1 MCKFVINQI
10 TEPMIK
16 IFPTDKIKALDQYTI
31 DHEPIR
37 SIELVERAAMS
48 FVNEYIRTH
57 SKQIRT
63 VIFAGQGNNGADA
76 LAIARLLNEEG
87 FRVETYL
94 FNPGKHLSLD
104 CELNRQRLLNMENID
119 FIEIVTDFDP
129 PELGFH
135 DVVIDGLFG
144 SGLNRPLTG
153 GFAAL
158 VNYINQSDAT
168 IVSID
173 IPSGLFGED
182 NRSNDRSAIIQADMT
197 YTFEFPKLAFFFAE
211 NDAFVGKWKVLPIGL
226 HPQGV
231 AEMDTHFAMMTE
243 DDIAE
248 TFPPRDRFGHKGS
261 YGHALLIG
269 GSMGKMGA
277 AVLAARGCL
286 RSGVGMLTA
295 HLPKR
300 GEVIMQIGQPEVM
313 LSFDQH
319 TDYFTSVPETMTYK
333 AVAVGPGL
341 GQQMETGKALERL
354 LQTQTQPMVIDA
366 DALNLIASNKE
377 TLTHLPKN
385 SILTPH
391 PKEFDRIAGESSNS
405 YDRLLKAMKLATEY
419 EIFVVLKG
427 AYTVIC
433 TPDGNALFNSTGNP
447 GMGTAGSGD
456 VLTGIILGLLAQGL
470 APEIA
475 AVSGVFIHGSAG
487 DLAAAYRSEEGI
499 IASDI
504 ADMVG
509 KAIKQ
514 LK

>member
-1 MCKFVINQI
+1 
-10 TEPMIK
+10 MIK
-16 IFPTDKIKALDQYTI
+16 IFPTEKIKLLDQYTI

-37 SIELVERAAMS
+37 SIELVERAAMA
-48 FVNEYIRTH
+48 FVNEYIRSY
-57 SKQIRT
+57 SKQVRT

-87 FRVETYL
+87 YRVETYL

-104 CELNRQRLLNMENID
+104 CELNRQRLLNMENIE
-119 FIEIVTDFDP
+119 FMEIVTDFIP
-129 PELGFH
+129 PELNAY

-158 VNYINQSDAT
+158 VKYLNQSEAT

-173 IPSGLFGED
+173 MPSGLFGED
-182 NRSNDRSAIIQADMT
+182 NRANDPNAIIRASMT

-211 NDAFVGKWKVLPIGL
+211 NDAYVGKWKVLPIGL
-226 HPQGV
+226 HPEGMS
-231 AEMDTHFAMMTE
+231 EIDTHFAMITE

-248 TFPPRDRFGHKGS
+248 IFPPRNRFDHKGI

-277 AVLAARGCL
+277 AVLAAKGCM
-286 RSGVGMLTA
+286 RSGVGMLTT
-295 HLPKR
+295 HIPRR
-300 GEVIMQIGQPEVM
+300 GEIIMQTSLPEAMV
-313 LSFDQH
+313 SFDQH
-319 TDYFTSVPETMTYK
+319 NDFFTSVPETPSYQ
-333 AVAVGPGL
+333 AIAVGPGL
-341 GQQMETGKALERL
+341 GQKMETGKALERL
-354 LQTQTQPMVIDA
+354 LQTSDRPMVIDA

-377 TLTHLPKN
+377 TLTQIPKQ
-385 SILTPH
+385 SIITPH
-391 PKEFDRIAGESSNS
+391 PKEFDRIAGDSSNS
-405 YDRLLKAMKLATEY
+405 YDRLLKAIHLATTY
-419 EIFVVLKG
+419 GIYVVLKG
-427 AYTVIC
+427 AYTVVC
-433 TPDGNALFNSTGNP
+433 TPEGNALFNSTGNP

-456 VLTGIILGLLAQGL
+456 VLTGIILSFLAQGL

-475 AVSGVFIHGSAG
+475 AVSGVFVHGLAG
-487 DLAAAYRSEEGI
+487 DLAAIYRSEEGV

-504 ADMVG
+504 ADMIG

>member
-1 MCKFVINQI
+1 
-10 TEPMIK
+10 MIK
-16 IFPTDKIKALDQYTI
+16 IFPTEKIKILDQYTI

-37 SIELVERAAMS
+37 SIELVERAAMA
-48 FVNEYIRTH
+48 FVNEYIRTY
-57 SKQIRT
+57 SKQVRT

-87 FRVETYL
+87 YRVETYL

-104 CELNRQRLLNMENID
+104 CELNRQRLLNMDNID
-119 FIEIVTDFDP
+119 FIEIVTDFLP
-129 PELGFH
+129 PELNAY
-135 DVVIDGLFG
+135 DIVIDGLFG

-158 VNYINQSDAT
+158 VSYLNQSEAT

-182 NRSNDRSAIIQADMT
+182 NRSNDPNAIIRASVT
-197 YTFEFPKLAFFFAE
+197 YTFEFPKLSFFFAE
-211 NDAFVGKWKVLPIGL
+211 NEVYIGKWKVLPISL
-226 HPQGV
+226 HPDGI
-231 AEMDTHFAMMTE
+231 AETDTSFAMMTE
-243 DDIAE
+243 EDIAE
-248 TFPPRDRFGHKGS
+248 IFPPRERFGHKGT

-269 GSMGKMGA
+269 GSAGKMGA

-286 RSGVGMLTA
+286 RSGVGMLTT
-295 HLPKR
+295 HIPKR
-300 GEVIMQIGQPEVM
+300 GEVIMQVGQPEAMV
-313 LSFDQH
+313 SFDQH
-319 TDYFTSVPETMTYK
+319 ADYFTSVPEITAYS
-333 AVAVGPGL
+333 AIAVGPGL

-354 LQTQTQPMVIDA
+354 LQTHTRPMVIDA
-366 DALNLIASNKE
+366 DALNIIASNKE
-377 TLTHLPKN
+377 TLNYIPEN

-405 YDRLLKAMKLATEY
+405 YDRLLKSIRLATEHK
-419 EIFVVLKG
+419 IFIVLKG
-427 AYTVIC
+427 AYTAIC
-433 TPDGNALFNSTGNP
+433 TPEGNVLFNSTGNP

-456 VLTGIILGLLAQGL
+456 VLTGIILSLLAQGL

-475 AVSGVFIHGSAG
+475 AVSGVFIHGLAG
-487 DLAAAYRSEEGI
+487 DLAAAYRSEEGL

-504 ADMVG
+504 AEMTA